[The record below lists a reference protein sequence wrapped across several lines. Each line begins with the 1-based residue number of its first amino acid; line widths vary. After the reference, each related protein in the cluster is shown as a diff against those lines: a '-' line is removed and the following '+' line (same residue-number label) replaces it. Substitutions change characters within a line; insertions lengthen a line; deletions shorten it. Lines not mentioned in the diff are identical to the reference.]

1 MGARRESLE
10 AARKI
15 RLSPLLSR
23 PDLDALERG
32 LDLLD
37 ELCGPLKAR
46 GVLDRPLLGPA
57 EVKELTEL
65 LPELIKL
72 AQNRDPLW
80 IHHVTAWRLQARSP
94 SEMATRLRM
103 AFSAGYL
110 PLEPDETGMGVPW
123 DVRDLQ
129 VMEPVLNALPQ
140 QFKRLSNVR
149 AVRMMGLAPDL
160 KALQDLKEVWRR
172 TPDAHKNQV
181 TAQMAAVK
189 NALRVRLV
197 AEPAPATL
205 TATAEYRAIHLP
217 GELLA
222 ISKLRGLRGAA
233 SLGVLYAL
241 SEEHYRVDERERGL
255 FDQKLDRALRRE
267 RMAEDPARAY
277 ALAVTTFAVSPEL
290 LEEKWPKT
298 HTHMLDR
305 FDTSLSAFDGG
316 ALLRPAME
324 ALLTLR

>member
-10 AARKI
+10 ASRKI
-15 RLSPLLSR
+15 KLSPLLSR

-37 ELCGPLKAR
+37 DLCGPLKPR
-46 GVLDRPLLGPA
+46 GLADRPLLGPA

-72 AQNRDPLW
+72 AQNKDPLW
-80 IHHVTAWRLQARSP
+80 IHHVTAWRLHNRSP

-110 PLEPDETGMGVPW
+110 PLEPDETGLGVAW

-129 VMEPVLNALPQ
+129 VMEPVFNALPQ
-140 QFKRLSNVR
+140 QFKRLANVR
-149 AVRMMGLAPDL
+149 AVRMMGLAPDM

-189 NALRVRLV
+189 NALRVRLA
-197 AEPAPATL
+197 AEPAPPETGI
-205 TATAEYRAIHLP
+205 AEYRAIQLP

-241 SEEHYRVDERERGL
+241 SEEHYRADERERSL
-255 FDQKLDRALRRE
+255 FDLKLDRVLRRE
-267 RMAEDPARAY
+267 RMAEEPARAY

-324 ALLTLR
+324 ALLSLR